1 MATRHTFETEL
12 QELKIELVKMAGI
25 VEEQINNSM
34 EAFKNKDDKLAQE
47 VIEKDR
53 TVDDMEKNVESKCLS
68 LLLKQQ
74 PVARDLRVVS
84 TALKMVTD
92 LERIGDQAADIAD
105 LVRHI
110 EGEHIY
116 SIVQHLPTMAELSV
130 EMVHNSIVA
139 FVSEDMTM
147 AKATIKQDDKVDELF
162 CEVKNEVAEIL
173 KSNPE
178 KSDSGIN
185 FLMIAKYL
193 ERIGDHA
200 ENICDWIEFSET
212 GDYKNARIL

>member
-1 MATRHTFETEL
+1 MARHTFDTEL
-12 QELKIELVKMAGI
+12 QNLKVELVKMAGM
-25 VEEQINNSM
+25 VEEQINSSI
-34 EAFKNKDDKLAQE
+34 EAFKKKDDILAGE
-47 VIEKDR
+47 IIEKDR
-53 TVDDMEKNVESKCLS
+53 DIDNMEKNIESMCLS

-74 PVARDLRVVS
+74 PVARDLRLVS

-116 SIVQHLPTMAELSV
+116 SIVQHIPPMAELSAD
-130 EMVHNSIVA
+130 MVHNSIVA
-139 FVSEDMTM
+139 FVSEDVVL
-147 AKATIKQDDKVDELF
+147 ARATIKQDDKVDGLF
-162 CEVKNEVAEIL
+162 KEVKKEVIEIL
-173 KSNPE
+173 KSEPE
-178 KSDSGIN
+178 KSDSSIN

-200 ENICDWIEFSET
+200 ENICDWTEFSET

>member
-1 MATRHTFETEL
+1 MARHTFDTEL
-12 QELKIELVKMAGI
+12 QNLKVELVRMAGM
-25 VEEQINNSM
+25 VEEQINNSK
-34 EAFKNKDDKLAQE
+34 EAFKRKNDKLAMD

-53 TVDDMEKNVESKCLS
+53 AVDDIEKSIESKCLS

-74 PVARDLRVVS
+74 PVARDLRTVS

-105 LVRHI
+105 LVRHMD
-110 EGEHIY
+110 GEHIY
-116 SIVQHLPTMAELSV
+116 SIVQHLPPMAELSV
-130 EMVHNSIVA
+130 EMVHNSIMA
-139 FVSEDMTM
+139 FVSEDMEL
-147 AKATIKQDDKVDELF
+147 AKETIEQDDKVDELF
-162 CEVKNEVAEIL
+162 DQVKNEVVEIL
-173 KSNPE
+173 KSDPD
-178 KSDSGIN
+178 KMDSSIN

-200 ENICDWIEFSET
+200 ENICDWTEFSET

>member
-1 MATRHTFETEL
+1 MARQTFETEL
-12 QELKIELVKMAGI
+12 QDLKIELVKMAGI

-34 EAFKNKDDKLAQE
+34 EAFKKKDDKLARD

-53 TVDDMEKNVESKCLS
+53 TVDDMEKSVESKCLS

-74 PVARDLRVVS
+74 PVARDLRDVS

-110 EGEHIY
+110 EGEHIF
-116 SIVQHLPTMAELSV
+116 SIVKHIPPMAELSV

-139 FVSEDMTM
+139 FVSEDMTL
-147 AKATIKQDDKVDELF
+147 AKDTIKQDDKVDELF
-162 CEVKNEVAEIL
+162 CEVKKEVVEIL
-173 KSNPE
+173 KSDPE
-178 KSDSGIN
+178 KSDAGIN

>member
-1 MATRHTFETEL
+1 MARHTFDTEL
-12 QELKIELVKMAGI
+12 QNLKVELVRMAGM

-34 EAFKNKDDKLAQE
+34 EAFKRKDDKLAMD

-53 TVDDMEKNVESKCLS
+53 AVDDIEKSIESKCLS

-74 PVARDLRVVS
+74 PVARDLRTVS

-105 LVRHI
+105 LVRHMD
-110 EGEHIY
+110 GEHIY
-116 SIVQHLPTMAELSV
+116 SIVQHLPPMAELSV

-139 FVSEDMTM
+139 FVSEDMEL
-147 AKATIKQDDKVDELF
+147 AKETIEQDDKVDELF
-162 CEVKNEVAEIL
+162 DQVKNEVVEIL
-173 KSNPE
+173 KSDPD
-178 KSDSGIN
+178 KMDSSIN

-200 ENICDWIEFSET
+200 ENICDWTEFSET